1 MVDDLISL
9 KKAINNLG
17 VYETSEIKNI
27 IDRHEIT
34 YTKNSNGIF
43 INMEKFSDK
52 LIADINNFIKFLE
65 DNKQM
70 LENKK
75 KEVDEEKKNINISN
89 RHKIQS
95 NVTVNEINSN
105 TFNDGYLNE
114 YKAIINNHNT
124 DCYNDAK
131 FLDFKIFGT
140 RKGRRDK
147 FNGLKSK
154 ILKNM
159 KEKNKKRLYS
169 IDLMISSSIQ
179 LTNEERKNKRKKKI
193 KRRKRKTS
201 QKKIIIIEEKIDDE
215 DVDVDD
221 EVDDADIDDVDEVDD
236 ADVDDNDL
244 DDDADVDDNDLDD
257 DDDVDD
263 EEDDEEDDEDGD
275 EEDDN

>member
-1 MVDDLISL
+1 MVDELISL

-114 YKAIINNHNT
+114 YKTIINNHNT

-193 KRRKRKTS
+193 KIRKRKTS

-215 DVDVDD
+215 DVDDVDI
-221 EVDDADIDDVDEVDD
+221 DDVDIDDVDEVE
-236 ADVDDNDL
+236 
-244 DDDADVDDNDLDD
+244 DADVDDNDLDD
-257 DDDVDD
+257 DDEEDEDD
-263 EEDDEEDDEDGD
+263 EEDDEEDD
-275 EEDDN
+275 N

>member
-34 YTKNSNGIF
+34 YTKNNNGIF

-65 DNKQM
+65 DNKKM

-114 YKAIINNHNT
+114 YKTIINNHNT

-201 QKKIIIIEEKIDDE
+201 QKKNIIIEEKIDDE
-215 DVDVDD
+215 DVDDV
-221 EVDDADIDDVDEVDD
+221 DIDDVDEVE
-236 ADVDDNDL
+236 
-244 DDDADVDDNDLDD
+244 DADVDDNDLDD
-257 DDDVDD
+257 DDEDEDGDEDGDEDD
-263 EEDDEEDDEDGD
+263 EEDDEEDD
-275 EEDDN
+275 N

>member
-1 MVDDLISL
+1 MIDDLISL

-27 IDRHEIT
+27 IDRHKIT

-114 YKAIINNHNT
+114 YKTIINNHNT
-124 DCYNDAK
+124 DCYNDDK
-131 FLDFKIFGT
+131 FLDFKMFGT

-179 LTNEERKNKRKKKI
+179 LTNEERKNKRKT

-201 QKKIIIIEEKIDDE
+201 RKKITIIDKKIEDE
-215 DVDVDD
+215 D
-221 EVDDADIDDVDEVDD
+221 EYVDDADVDGDADVDD
-236 ADVDDNDL
+236 ADVDD
-244 DDDADVDDNDLDD
+244 ADVDGDEDV
-257 DDDVDD
+257 DDVD
-263 EEDDEEDDEDGD
+263 EEDEDDNGEDLDND